1 MTSHFHQY
9 GGRDLARHEHSWPG
23 LRFDHVRW
31 QAEDGTT
38 GVTRRAEH
46 QVFITLSG
54 STGRTQAWLDGGP
67 RYDGVDFPGAATFIP
82 ASYQRRANY
91 RGGTIEYVG
100 LRLDPGLL
108 EHFDR
113 PSLDQVAFRGFTNRP
128 DPLLHR
134 LALALSEEARSA
146 GAVSRLFVESVATTV
161 MLQLL
166 RTGSNLRT
174 GPAVP
179 APLGGAALHRVVEY
193 VDAHLAEDLG
203 LVVLA
208 GVSGT
213 DRSRFSRGFKAATG
227 TSPHQFVIQRRLER
241 AARLLR
247 AADGPP
253 IGEIAYQVGL
263 SSQSH
268 LTTLFKRSFG
278 TTPAAYRQAQRG

>member
-1 MTSHFHQY
+1 MTSYFHQY
-9 GGRDLARHEHSWPG
+9 GGRELARHKHRWPG

-31 QAEDGTT
+31 RTEDGTA
-38 GVTRRAEH
+38 GVTLRAEH
-46 QVFITLSG
+46 QVLVTLSG
-54 STGRTQAWLDGGP
+54 STALTRTWLDGGP

-82 ASYQRRANY
+82 ASHQRRANY
-91 RGGTIEYVG
+91 RRGTIEFVG
-100 LRLDPGLL
+100 LHLDPGVLDS
-108 EHFDR
+108 FDR
-113 PSLDQVAFRGFTNRP
+113 PSLDRVAFQGFTNRP

-134 LALALSEEARSA
+134 LALALSEEARAA
-146 GAVSRLFVESVATTV
+146 GALSRLFVESVATTV

-166 RTGSNLRT
+166 RTGSNLQT

-179 APLGGAALHRVVEY
+179 APLGSAALHRVVEY
-193 VDAHLAEDLG
+193 VDAHLADDLG

-227 TSPHQFVIQRRLER
+227 TSPHQFVTQRRLER

-247 AADGPP
+247 SADGPP
-253 IGEIAYQVGL
+253 ISEIAYQVGL

-278 TTPAAYRQAQRG
+278 TTPAAYRLVHRG